1 MNASTYVIHC
11 SLNWIYMSLD
21 LCLIEKH
28 TKRKEK
34 NKDRKNQEGSDLRK
48 TQNLEFRF
56 ISQK

>member
-1 MNASTYVIHC
+1 
-11 SLNWIYMSLD
+11 MSLD

-48 TQNLEFRF
+48 TQNLEFQF